1 MLQFQTFIGGIFDT
15 NGYLIRTSGGNILID
30 APTGASDW
38 IRDLGVRLDLLVLTH
53 GHPDHFDDAAKL
65 KALCKCQV
73 AFHKDSVPLIT
84 DSDFFKN
91 KGLFF
96 EPQPVQ
102 PDFLIEETAK
112 IDLCGMLFRVLLVP
126 GHCPG
131 SLCFY
136 SAEHQILFAGD
147 VLFAGSIGRTD
158 FPGGDHQLLL
168 RGIREKIFSLP
179 DNTTVLSGHGPQ
191 TTIGEERENN
201 PFLQ

>member
-1 MLQFQTFIGGIFDT
+1 MSVDSTI
-15 NGYLIRTSGGNILID
+15 YLSII
-30 APTGASDW
+30 
-38 IRDLGVRLDLLVLTH
+38 VL
-53 GHPDHFDDAAKL
+53 FFFCL
-65 KALCKCQV
+65 
-73 AFHKDSVPLIT
+73 VPLIT
-84 DSDFFKN
+84 DPDFFKN

-136 SAEHQILFAGD
+136 SADHQILFAGD

>member
-15 NGYLIRTSGGNILID
+15 NGYLIRTSEGNILID

-91 KGLFF
+91 KGFFF

-112 IDLCGMLFRVLLVP
+112 IDLCGMLFSVLLVP

-136 SAEHQILFAGD
+136 SADHQILFAGD